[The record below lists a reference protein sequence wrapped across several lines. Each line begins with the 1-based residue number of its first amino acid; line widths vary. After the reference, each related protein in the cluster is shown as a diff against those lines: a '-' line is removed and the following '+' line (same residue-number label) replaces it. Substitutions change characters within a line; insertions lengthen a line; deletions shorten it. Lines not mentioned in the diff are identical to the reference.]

1 MEKFDD
7 SKKGSQN
14 KIKLDFVT
22 VQCYT
27 FNVDKEKKEYVL
39 YKGEKFTVEW
49 YYTEKNKSQPF
60 DYFN

>member
-1 MEKFDD
+1 MKKITDTYGKFDD

-39 YKGEKFTVEW
+39 YKGERFTVE
-49 YYTEKNKSQPF
+49 
-60 DYFN
+60 